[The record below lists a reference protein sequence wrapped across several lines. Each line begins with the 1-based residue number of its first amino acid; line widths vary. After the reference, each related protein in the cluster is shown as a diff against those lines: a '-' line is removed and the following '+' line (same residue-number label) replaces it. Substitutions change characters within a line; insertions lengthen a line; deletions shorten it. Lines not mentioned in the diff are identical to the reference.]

1 MVPNVTNVKITCS
14 PNDTTTDDEDD
25 LRSQTSPLGGR
36 IRQERIRLGV
46 SQAALALRVG
56 VHRKS
61 QVNYELGQRKPDTDY
76 LQALAR
82 EGVDVGYVLTG
93 ESRREVEQVYSNIVD
108 SISVALEICKGFE
121 QEWQT
126 VYEIVRENWR
136 ASGGAGSSP
145 ISNDEAVRV
154 LLAKSPRVL
163 GSSEDW
169 GELLERVEF
178 AAEAAG
184 LALSAGQRASAV
196 FLLFQM
202 KRRSGVSSVDFGMV
216 KQALDRLA

>member
-1 MVPNVTNVKITCS
+1 M
-14 PNDTTTDDEDD
+14 
-25 LRSQTSPLGGR
+25 
-36 IRQERIRLGV
+36 GV
-46 SQAALALRVG
+46 SQAILAARVG
-56 VHRKS
+56 VHRKT

-93 ESRREVEQVYSNIVD
+93 ESRREVEQVYSNILD

-121 QEWQT
+121 QEWQA
-126 VYEIVRENWR
+126 VYEIGRQNWR

-145 ISNDEAVRV
+145 ISSDEAVRV

-163 GSSEDW
+163 GGSEDW
-169 GELLERVEF
+169 CELLERVEF
-178 AAEAAG
+178 VAEAAG
-184 LALSAGQRASAV
+184 LALSARQRASAV
-196 FLLFQM
+196 FLLFQV

-216 KQALDRLA
+216 KQALERLA